1 MNPPDDHEIVENVV
15 VGADEA
21 KKHNLAD
28 TIYIHYEKIP
38 PPPKIRIKNKFKN
51 LTGSRDDA
59 AKKYRNKRSRILY
72 HVVIKYSPPTGTT
85 HRTHPLT

>member
-1 MNPPDDHEIVENVV
+1 MNPPDDHEIVENEV

-28 TIYIHYEKIP
+28 TIYIHYEKVP
-38 PPPKIRIKNKFKN
+38 PPQKIRIKNK

-72 HVVIKYSPPTGTT
+72 HVVFKYPPPTGTT
-85 HRTHPLT
+85 HGTHPLT